1 MAEPLFDQYAGNY
14 DEALNRG
21 LAVSGESKDYFA
33 EHRVRILSSILQKQG
48 FVPRRVLDFGC
59 GTGSAIRW
67 LLSMGG
73 VECVVGADVSDQSV
87 RAAAHTINDSRVSF
101 TSMDRLDE
109 EEPFDLVFCNGVFHH
124 IPVQERAK
132 ALQLVRCSLRDQ
144 GFFALWENNPWNP
157 GTRYVMS
164 RIPFDRDAVTI
175 SPVEA
180 DQLIVGHGFRKI
192 LRTHAFIFPA
202 SLGCLRWSERW
213 LQVLPIGAQYMVL
226 GQNLLVNGSGSRKT
240 GGWWIADGK

>member
-14 DEALNRG
+14 DEALARG

-33 EHRVRILSSILQKQG
+33 EHRVHLLNTILQSRG

-59 GTGSAIRW
+59 GTGSAVPW

-73 VECVVGADVSDQSV
+73 VERVVGADVSDKSV
-87 RAAAHTINDSRVSF
+87 QAAAQTINDPRTSF
-101 TSMDRLDE
+101 TSIDNLVE

-124 IPVQERAK
+124 IPVQERAR
-132 ALQLVRCSLRDQ
+132 ALQLVRRSLRGQ
-144 GFFALWENNPWNP
+144 GLFAFWENNPWNP

-180 DQLIVGHGFRKI
+180 DRLVAGHGFRKI

-202 SLGCLRWSERW
+202 SLRFLRWSERL
-213 LQVLPIGAQYMVL
+213 LQSLPLGAQYMVL
-226 GQNLLVNGSGSRKT
+226 AAR
-240 GGWWIADGK
+240 